1 MNKYNRLPLE
11 FNGISSSYEE
21 HISRGSRG
29 QDFGW
34 NNNYGGQYNTPVYAI
49 NDGVVQYI
57 DSNDSCGNYIWI
69 KHEFDDCDMWSRYLH
84 LKDNSIVVKEGQKVT
99 RGQKIATMGGT
110 YGYAVHLH
118 YELWKV
124 PKGWKFNW
132 NDRLKYVVRGT
143 DYTFAFYDQ
152 VLGTDTGDNVFTRV
166 LGTNHQTER
175 DTTKNQIEVVGTL
188 LRIRKGAGTNQT
200 VLGYVDLG
208 LYDFTETKESNN
220 YTWYHIEDGWIA
232 GTKEDTKVYL
242 KEEPKP
248 TPTPTDDK
256 DKKIKELQDEIEKLN
271 KSINEQKQTIEEQNI
286 KIDQLVEELNKK
298 PNLKEY
304 EAQGDIYIKLKS
316 KDKIY
321 Y

>member
-57 DSNDSCGNYIWI
+57 DNNDSCGNYIWI
-69 KHEFDDCDMWSRYLH
+69 KHEFDDYDMWSRYLH
-84 LKDNSIVVKEGQKVT
+84 LKDNSIVVKEGQTVT

-124 PKGWKFNW
+124 PKDWEFNW
-132 NDRLKYVVRGT
+132 NDREKYVVRGT
-143 DYTFAFYDQ
+143 DYTYAFYDQ
-152 VLGTDTGDNVFTRV
+152 VLGTDVDDNVFMRV

-175 DTTKNQIEVVGTL
+175 DTTKNQIEVIGTL

-200 VLGYVDLG
+200 VLGYIDLG
-208 LYDFTETKESNN
+208 LYNFTETKESNN
-220 YTWYHIEDGWIA
+220 YTWYRIQDGWIA

-242 KEEPKP
+242 KEEQKEPVE
-248 TPTPTDDK
+248 DDK
-256 DKKIKELQDEIEKLN
+256 DKKIKELQDEIKKLD
-271 KSINEQKQTIEEQNI
+271 IELLAQKQTIEEQSTTI
-286 KIDQLVEELNKK
+286 GQLTEELNKK

-304 EAQGDIYIKLKS
+304 EAQEEFYIRMS
-316 KDKIY
+316 KGDKIY
-321 Y
+321 F

>member
-69 KHEFDDCDMWSRYLH
+69 KHEFDDYDMWSRYLH
-84 LKDNSIVVKEGQKVT
+84 LKDNSIVVKEGQTVT

-124 PKGWKFNW
+124 PKDWEFNW
-132 NDRLKYVVRGT
+132 NDREKYVVRGT
-143 DYTFAFYDQ
+143 DYTYAFYDQ
-152 VLGTDTGDNVFTRV
+152 VLGTDVDDNVFMRV

-175 DTTKNQIEVVGTL
+175 DTTKNQIEVIGTL

-200 VLGYVDLG
+200 VLGYIDLG
-208 LYDFTETKESNN
+208 LYNFTETKESNN
-220 YTWYHIEDGWIA
+220 YTWYRIQDGWIA

-242 KEEPKP
+242 KEEQKEPVE
-248 TPTPTDDK
+248 DDK
-256 DKKIKELQDEIEKLN
+256 DKKIKELQDEIKKLD
-271 KSINEQKQTIEEQNI
+271 IELLAQKQTIEEQSTTI
-286 KIDQLVEELNKK
+286 GQLTEELNKK

-304 EAQGDIYIKLKS
+304 EAQEEVYIRMS
-316 KDKIY
+316 KGDKIY
-321 Y
+321 F

>member
-34 NNNYGGQYNTPVYAI
+34 NNEYGGQYNTPVYAI

-84 LKDNSIVVKEGQKVT
+84 LKDNSIVVKEGQTVS

-132 NDRLKYVVRGT
+132 NDREKYVVRGT

-152 VLGTDTGDNVFTRV
+152 VLGTDTDDNVFMRV
-166 LGTNHQTER
+166 LGTNHQVKR

-188 LRIRKGAGTNQT
+188 LRIRKGAGTNQS

-208 LYDFTETKESNN
+208 LYDFTETKESNG
-220 YTWYHIEDGWIA
+220 YTWYRIEDGWIA

-242 KEEPKP
+242 KEEQKEPVE
-248 TPTPTDDK
+248 DDK
-256 DKKIKELQDEIEKLN
+256 DKIIIAYQEELKKLN
-271 KSINEQKQTIEEQNI
+271 VSLNKQKQTIEEQNI
-286 KIDQLVEELNKK
+286 KIDQLTEELNKK

-304 EAQGDIYIKLKS
+304 DAQEEFYIKMS
-316 KDKIY
+316 KGDKIY
-321 Y
+321 F

>member
-69 KHEFDDCDMWSRYLH
+69 KHEFDDYDMWSRYLH
-84 LKDNSIVVKEGQKVT
+84 LKDNSIVVEEGQTVS

-124 PKGWKFNW
+124 PKGWEFNW
-132 NDRLKYVVRGT
+132 NDREKYVVRGT

-152 VLGTDTGDNVFTRV
+152 VLGTDTDDNVFIRV

-175 DTTKNQIEVVGTL
+175 DATKNQIEVIDTL

-200 VLGYVDLG
+200 VLGYIDLG
-208 LYDFTETKESNN
+208 LYDFTETKESNG
-220 YTWYHIEDGWIA
+220 YKWYHIQDGWIA

-242 KEEPKP
+242 KEEQKEPVE
-248 TPTPTDDK
+248 DDK
-256 DKKIKELQDEIEKLN
+256 DKIIIAYQEELKKLN
-271 KSINEQKQTIEEQNI
+271 VSLNKQKQTIEEQST
-286 KIDQLVEELNKK
+286 KIDQLTEELNKK

-304 EAQGDIYIKLKS
+304 EAQEEFYIRMS
-316 KDKIY
+316 KGDKIY
-321 Y
+321 F

>member
-34 NNNYGGQYNTPVYAI
+34 NNKYGGQYNTPVYAI

-84 LKDNSIVVKEGQKVT
+84 LKDNSIVVKEGQTVT

-143 DYTFAFYDQ
+143 DYTYAFYDQ
-152 VLGTDTGDNVFTRV
+152 VLGTDVDDNVFMRV

-208 LYDFTETKESNN
+208 LYDFTETKESNG
-220 YTWYHIEDGWIA
+220 YKWYRIEDGWIA

-242 KEEPKP
+242 KEEQKEPVE
-248 TPTPTDDK
+248 DDK
-256 DKKIKELQDEIEKLN
+256 DKIIIAYQEELKKLN
-271 KSINEQKQTIEEQNI
+271 ASLNKQKQTIEEQNI
-286 KIDQLVEELNKK
+286 KIDQLTEELNKK

-304 EAQGDIYIKLKS
+304 EAQEEFYIRMS
-316 KDKIY
+316 KGDKIY
-321 Y
+321 F

>member
-84 LKDNSIVVKEGQKVT
+84 LKDNSIVVKEGQTVS

-132 NDRLKYVVRGT
+132 NDREKYVVRGT
-143 DYTFAFYDQ
+143 DYTYAFYDQ
-152 VLGTDTGDNVFTRV
+152 ALGTDTGDNVFTRV

-175 DTTKNQIEVVGTL
+175 DATKNQIEVVGTL

-208 LYDFTETKESNN
+208 LYNFTETKESNG
-220 YTWYHIEDGWIA
+220 YKWYHIEDGWIA

-256 DKKIKELQDEIEKLN
+256 DKKIKELQDEIKKLE
-271 KSINEQKQTIEEQNI
+271 IELLAQKQTIEEQST